1 MLLRPLNPPRAA
13 RRAAF
18 TLLEV
23 LIVVAIIVVLA
34 GVSSIYVFR
43 YLEDA
48 KEGRA
53 KGDVKTIETAVTS
66 YELKIGSMPNS
77 LNDLTQPPDGGKP
90 YLTAESITDPWNK
103 PYSFDPSGGHNGGQ
117 KPDIWTTTPDGRM
130 IGNWPGGH

>member
-1 MLLRPLNPPRAA
+1 MLIRPLNSPRAT

-48 KEGRA
+48 KEGA
-53 KGDVKTIETAVTS
+53 SKAGIKTLETACTS
-66 YELKIGSMPNS
+66 FEMKYSQRPTSLQEL
-77 LNDLTQPPDGGKP
+77 LQPPDGGKP
-90 YLTAESITDPWNK
+90 YLQDGIKAITDPWGK
-103 PYSFDPSGGHNGGQ
+103 QYSYDANGDQ
-117 KPDIWTTTPDGRM
+117 KPHIWTTTPDNRI
-130 IGNWPGGH
+130 IGNGPDGH

>member
-1 MLLRPLNPPRAA
+1 MVIRPPHTPRAA

-53 KGDVKTIETAVTS
+53 KADVKTLEKAATS
-66 YELKIGSMPNS
+66 YELKIGQLPNS
-77 LNDLTQPPDGGKP
+77 LQALPQPPDGGKP
-90 YLTAESITDPWNK
+90 YLESEATTDP
-103 PYSFDPSGGHNGGQ
+103 
-117 KPDIWTTTPDGRM
+117 
-130 IGNWPGGH
+130 